1 MGAERGRRAGSGGA
15 AAVRVFDVLATCVL
29 LVLIAPLLALIAL
42 TIKLDSRGPVFYR
55 CLRVG
60 RGGRVFSM
68 IKFRKMGADASGP
81 PLTVAGD
88 ARFTRLGRLLAASKL
103 DELPQLW
110 NVLKGDMSLVGPRP
124 EDPSFVALR
133 EDDYAEVLRVR
144 PGITGLSQLAFVQ
157 EGRILDPYAMHDY
170 YIERLQPQKIQ
181 IDKLYARQ
189 CSLMLNVSILIWTI
203 IAVGFKT
210 DVAVNRTT
218 GKLGIRRRPSR
229 VQEAPELSADA
240 VMLAQER

>member
-1 MGAERGRRAGSGGA
+1 M
-15 AAVRVFDVLATCVL
+15 V
-29 LVLIAPLLALIAL
+29 
-42 TIKLDSRGPVFYR
+42 
-55 CLRVG
+55 
-60 RGGRVFSM
+60 
-68 IKFRKMGADASGP
+68 KFRKMGADAAGP

-88 ARFTRLGRLLAASKL
+88 VRFTRLGRLLAASKL

-157 EGRILDPYAMHDY
+157 EGRILDPYQMHDY
-170 YIERLQPQKIQ
+170 YIERLQPQKIH

-189 CSLMLNVSILIWTI
+189 CSLALNLSILLWTI
-203 IAVGFKT
+203 VAVAFKT

-218 GKLGIRRRPSR
+218 GKLRIRRRPSR
-229 VQEAPELSADA
+229 VQEAPELADA
-240 VMLAQER
+240 IMLAQER

>member
-1 MGAERGRRAGSGGA
+1 MGAERGRKAGSGNA
-15 AAVRVFDVLATCVL
+15 TAVRVFDVLATFVL

-60 RGGRVFSM
+60 QGGRVFSM
-68 IKFRKMGADASGP
+68 IKFRKMGADAAGP
-81 PLTVAGD
+81 PLTIAGD

-157 EGRILDPYAMHDY
+157 EGRILDPSAMHDY

-181 IDKLYARQ
+181 IDKLYART
-189 CSLMLNVSILIWTI
+189 CSLGLNVSILLWTI
-203 IAVGFKT
+203 AAVAFKT

-218 GKLGIRRRPSR
+218 GKLGVRRRPSR
-229 VQEAPELSADA
+229 VQEAPELSTDA